1 MSFLDWSLLMG
12 TSIVSPI
19 LFLLAFIRFISSLV
33 GDEHQRESVILSV
46 GFSSILGIEGGIGI
60 LVDPSALIYRYFRVS
75 NGV

>member
-1 MSFLDWSLLMG
+1 MSCLDWSLLMG

-33 GDEHQRESVILSV
+33 GDEHQRESVSLSV